1 MQKTPRDDTADELAI
16 VRTVVLALVL
26 FGLGFLVLFSFI
38 VEFRRHILRSK
49 QNIAADFPIDSQSSN
64 TSRDKFL
71 FNNNGLVF
79 FYI

>member
-1 MQKTPRDDTADELAI
+1 
-16 VRTVVLALVL
+16 L
-26 FGLGFLVLFSFI
+26 FGLGLLVLFSFI